1 MLVDPVR
8 KQECRRL
15 KKVLAKEEYQG
26 LGLDIEGYLRLAY
39 IPLPT
44 QMGLLRQ
51 FPEAR

>member
-1 MLVDPVR
+1 MLVDPVW

-26 LGLDIEGYLRLAY
+26 LDLDIEDYHPFGL